1 MPTPPHNPDAA
12 PRRSLITGGA
22 GFIGS
27 HLCEH
32 LLARGD
38 RVTVIDNLST
48 GRSMNLPGHARLRFI
63 EADLGEALAA
73 LGPGEVF
80 DEIYHLAAA
89 VGVGLVMKDPIAAVR
104 TNIEQ
109 TVALLDFASSRTAPG
124 STTKGIPTLIASSSE
139 VYGKSAKS
147 PYSETD
153 DVTYGPTSVSRWC
166 YAYSKGIDE
175 YLALAYARQRGLGV
189 VIARFFNTV
198 GPRQVGDYGMVLP
211 RFVGAALAGRPLH
224 VHGEGKQSR
233 CFCDISDVVR
243 TLPTLLGTRACLGEV
258 FNIGSDRSIRILE
271 LAELVIRL
279 TGSRSGI
286 EFVPYSEAY
295 PPGFEDLTDR
305 RPDLKKIREAIGFA
319 PRMSLEQTIRDVAG
333 WLSGNAAGNSREG
346 CQQ

>member
-1 MPTPPHNPDAA
+1 MSSA
-12 PRRSLITGGA
+12 PSQSDPRARRSLITGGA

-27 HLCEH
+27 HLTEH

-48 GRSMNLPGHARLRFI
+48 GRTINLPAHPHLRFI
-63 EADLGEALAA
+63 EADLGDALSA

-89 VGVGLVMKDPIAAVR
+89 VGVGLVMKDPISAVR

-109 TVALLDFASSRTAPG
+109 TVALLDFAAERTAPDA
-124 STTKGIPTLIASSSE
+124 SEKGIPTLIASSSE

-175 YLALAYARQRGLGV
+175 YLALSYSRQRGLGV
-189 VIARFFNTV
+189 AIARFFNTV

-211 RFVGAALAGRPLH
+211 RFVGAALAGKPLK

-233 CFCDISDVVR
+233 CFCDISDVVT
-243 TLPTLLGTRACLGEV
+243 TLPKLLGAHACRGEV
-258 FNIGSDRSIRILE
+258 FNIGSDRSISIRE

-295 PPGFEDLTDR
+295 PPGFEDLADR
-305 RPDLKKIREAIGFA
+305 RPDLTKIRAAIGFM
-319 PRMSLEQTIRDVAG
+319 PRKSLEETIRDVAG
-333 WLSGNAAGNSREG
+333 WLSGSAAAGDREG
-346 CQQ
+346 LLP

>member
-1 MPTPPHNPDAA
+1 MSLEPSQPDARS
-12 PRRSLITGGA
+12 RRTLITGGA

-27 HLCEH
+27 HLTEC

-48 GRSMNLPGHARLRFI
+48 GRTRNLPEHAHLRFI

-89 VGVGLVMKDPIAAVR
+89 VGVGLVMTDPIRAVR

-109 TVALLDFASSRTAPG
+109 TVALLDFAATRTPPG
-124 STTKGIPTLIASSSE
+124 ANQIGIPTLIASSSE

-147 PYSETD
+147 PYQETD

-175 YLALAYARQRGLGV
+175 YLALSYGRQRGLGV
-189 VIARFFNTV
+189 VIGRFFNTV

-211 RFVGAALAGRPLH
+211 RFVGAALAGRPLK

-233 CFCDISDVVR
+233 CFCDISDVVDA
-243 TLPTLLGTRACLGEV
+243 LPKLLGTVACRGSV
-258 FNIGSDRSIRILE
+258 FNIGSDRSISIGE

-286 EFVPYSEAY
+286 EYVPYSEAY
-295 PPGFEDLTDR
+295 PPGFEDLADR
-305 RPDLKKIREAIGFA
+305 RPDLKKIREAIGFV
-319 PRMSLEQTIRDVAG
+319 PRKSLEQTIRDVAG
-333 WLSGNAAGNSREG
+333 WLSETSAVGVREG
-346 CQQ
+346 LVQ

>member
-1 MPTPPHNPDAA
+1 MSRKNTSDPIA
-12 PRRSLITGGA
+12 RRSLVTGGA

-27 HLCEH
+27 HLTEH

-48 GRSMNLPGHARLRFI
+48 GRATNLNEHPGLRFI
-63 EADLGEALAA
+63 EANLSDELSA
-73 LGPGEVF
+73 LGSGEVF

-89 VGVGLVMKDPIAAVR
+89 VGVGLVMKDPISAVR

-109 TVALLDFASSRTAPG
+109 TIALLDFAAGRTAPG
-124 STTKGIPTLIASSSE
+124 SSSPGIPTLIASSSE

-147 PYSETD
+147 PYSESD
-153 DVTYGPTSVSRWC
+153 DVTYGPTDVARWC

-175 YLALAYARQRGLGV
+175 YLALSYGKQRGLPV

-198 GPRQVGDYGMVLP
+198 GARQVGDYGMVLP
-211 RFVGAALAGRPLH
+211 RFVGAALEGSPLK

-233 CFCDISDVVR
+233 CFCDVSDVIEA
-243 TLPTLLGTRACLGEV
+243 LPTLLSSSHCRGEV
-258 FNIGSDRSIRILE
+258 FNIGSDRSISIRA
-271 LAELVIRL
+271 LAELVLRE

-295 PPGFEDLTDR
+295 PSGFEDLADR
-305 RPDLKKIREAIGFA
+305 RPDLKKIRKAIGFS
-319 PRMSLEQTIRDVAG
+319 PRKSLEQTIRDVAG
-333 WLSGNAAGNSREG
+333 WLSASKANNMREG
-346 CQQ
+346 RER

>member
-1 MPTPPHNPDAA
+1 MPEPRPSDSR

-27 HLCEH
+27 HLTER

-48 GRSMNLPGHARLRFI
+48 GRATNVREHPSLRFI
-63 EADLGEALAA
+63 EANLSDELSA
-73 LGPGEVF
+73 LGSGEVF

-89 VGVGLVMKDPIAAVR
+89 VGVGLVMKDPISAVR

-109 TVALLDFASSRTAPG
+109 TIALLDFAASRSAPG
-124 STTKGIPTLIASSSE
+124 ATARGIPTLIASSSE

-147 PYSETD
+147 PYSESD

-175 YLALAYARQRGLGV
+175 YLALSYAKQRGLGV
-189 VIARFFNTV
+189 VVARFFNTV
-198 GPRQVGDYGMVLP
+198 GARQVGDYGMVLP
-211 RFVGAALAGRPLH
+211 RFVSAALAGKPLK

-233 CFCDISDVVR
+233 CFCDISDVIDA
-243 TLPTLLGTRACLGEV
+243 LPKLLSLPGRRGEV
-258 FNIGSDRSIRILE
+258 FNIGSDRSITIRE
-271 LAELVIRL
+271 LAELVIRE
-279 TGSRSGI
+279 TGSRSEI

-295 PPGFEDLTDR
+295 PSGFEDLADR
-305 RPDLKKIREAIGFA
+305 RPDLTKIRNAIGFS
-319 PRMSLEQTIRDVAG
+319 PRKTLEQTIRDVAG
-333 WLSGNAAGNSREG
+333 WLSSSAADGMREG
-346 CQQ
+346 RER

>member
-1 MPTPPHNPDAA
+1 MSPESTQPDGRT
-12 PRRSLITGGA
+12 RRSLITGGA

-27 HLCEH
+27 HLCER

-48 GRSMNLPGHARLRFI
+48 GRSVNLPDHPHLRFI
-63 EADLGEALAA
+63 EANLGSELAA
-73 LGPGEVF
+73 LGSGEVF

-89 VGVGLVMKDPIAAVR
+89 VGVDLVMKDPISAVR

-109 TVALLDFASSRTAPG
+109 TIALLEFAASRCAPG
-124 STTKGIPTLIASSSE
+124 EASKGIPTLIASSSE

-175 YLALAYARQRGLGV
+175 YLALSYGRQRGLGIV
-189 VIARFFNTV
+189 VARFFNTV
-198 GPRQVGDYGMVLP
+198 GARQVGDYGMVLP
-211 RFVGAALAGRPLH
+211 RFVKAALAGEPLR
-224 VHGEGKQSR
+224 VHGEGRQSR
-233 CFCDISDVVR
+233 CFCDISDVAGA
-243 TLPTLLGTRACLGEV
+243 LPRLLESKACRGSV
-258 FNIGSDRSIRILE
+258 FNLGSDRSISIRD

-279 TGSRSGI
+279 TQSRSKI

-295 PPGFEDLTDR
+295 PPGFEDLADR
-305 RPDLKKIREAIGFA
+305 RPDLTRIREAIGFV
-319 PRMSLEQTIRDVAG
+319 PQTSLEQTIRNVAG
-333 WLSGNAAGNSREG
+333 WLSGSAASGGREG
-346 CQQ
+346 LRS

>member
-1 MPTPPHNPDAA
+1 MSPEMSQSNAHA
-12 PRRSLITGGA
+12 RRALITGGA

-27 HLCEH
+27 HLTEH

-48 GRSMNLPGHARLRFI
+48 GRTGNLPEHPHLRFI

-89 VGVGLVMKDPIAAVR
+89 VGVGLVMKDPISAVR

-109 TVALLDFASSRTAPG
+109 TIALLDFAAKRTAPG
-124 STTKGIPTLIASSSE
+124 ATAIGIPTLIASSSE

-166 YAYSKGIDE
+166 YAYSKAIDE
-175 YLALAYARQRGLGV
+175 YLALSYGRQRGLGV
-189 VIARFFNTV
+189 VVARFFNTV

-211 RFVGAALAGRPLH
+211 RFVGAALAGKPLR

-233 CFCDISDVVR
+233 CFCDISDVVS
-243 TLPTLLGTRACLGEV
+243 TLPKLLDSQACRGSV
-258 FNIGSDRSIRILE
+258 FNIGSDRSISIRE

-279 TGSRSGI
+279 TASRSGI
-286 EFVPYSEAY
+286 EYVPYSEAY
-295 PPGFEDLTDR
+295 PPGFEDLADR
-305 RPDLKKIREAIGFA
+305 RPDLKKIREAIGFS
-319 PRMSLEQTIRDVAG
+319 PRKSLEQTIRDVAG
-333 WLSGNAAGNSREG
+333 WLSGSAAGGMREG
-346 CQQ
+346 SKT